1 MAECMRAELL
11 LNAGAGGRRTADV
24 PYGLVG
30 DGPLGAAITYLAGKQ
45 IDAGLLPAPVVAQ
58 GFQQLR
64 RQRHVAI
71 AQALAPV
78 DVDDHALAVD
88 VAHLQQ
94 RRLGAAHAGG
104 IEQHQEHAMHA
115 VRSRLD
121 QPRHLVL
128 AEYGWQGARLLGKRQ
143 IVESQIAPLQRLLVK
158 KPQSRDVVLH
168 RAERKRPLVKQV
180 KLIAAQFFAT
190 HLFGRTV
197 KVLGKLLHGTDVAA
211 DRISGIVAPPE
222 IVQHA
227 VTEWGHTFL
236 LPITNNASPPVL
248 IPSPTN
254 L

>member
-1 MAECMRAELL
+1 MRGEAMPQRMRAKLL
-11 LNAGAGGRRTADV
+11 VDAGAGGRRRPADV

-45 IDAGLLPAPVVAQ
+45 INAGLLPAPVVAQ

-104 IEQHQEHAMHA
+104 IEQHQEHVMHA
-115 VRSRLD
+115 IRRRLD

-128 AEYGWQGARLLGKRQ
+128 AEHGGQRTWLLGEGQ

-158 KPQSRDVVLH
+158 KPQGGDAVLY
-168 RAERKRPLVKQV
+168 RAQ
-180 KLIAAQFFAT
+180 
-190 HLFGRTV
+190 G
-197 KVLGKLLHGTDVAA
+197 
-211 DRISGIVAPPE
+211 
-222 IVQHA
+222 
-227 VTEWGHTFL
+227 
-236 LPITNNASPPVL
+236 
-248 IPSPTN
+248 
-254 L
+254 